1 MTRIKEILT
10 AGVGALGGLMSWLY
24 GGFGDA
30 MLVLIVFMALDY
42 MTGLIVAGVF
52 HKSSKSE
59 TGALE
64 SKAGWKGLCRK
75 GMTLG
80 IVMMAA
86 LLDRIMG
93 TAYLRDAVVVGFI
106 FNESLS
112 ILENAGL
119 MGVSYPRALK
129 NALDLLNKKSEGA
142 GGDGENE

>member
-93 TAYLRDAVVVGFI
+93 TAYIRDAVVVGFI

-112 ILENAGL
+112 ILENTGL

-129 NALDLLNKKSEGA
+129 NALDLLNQK
-142 GGDGENE
+142 GEEKHESKDE

>member
-1 MTRIKEILT
+1 MTRVKEIMT
-10 AGVGALGGLMSWLY
+10 AGVGALGGWVSWLY

-30 MLVLIVFMALDY
+30 MSALIVFMALDY

-59 TGALE
+59 SGALE

-86 LLDRIMG
+86 LLDRVLG
-93 TAYLRDAVVVGFI
+93 TSYIKDAVIVGYI
-106 FNESLS
+106 FNEGLS

-119 MGVSYPRALK
+119 MGVPYPKAIK
-129 NALDLLNKKSEGA
+129 SALDLLNRKSEGA
-142 GGDGENE
+142 GNDGENE

>member
-64 SKAGWKGLCRK
+64 SKVGWKGLCRK

-93 TAYLRDAVVVGFI
+93 TAYIRDAVVVGFI

-129 NALDLLNKKSEGA
+129 NALDLLNQK
-142 GGDGENE
+142 GEEKHESKDE

>member
-24 GGFGDA
+24 GGFVDA

-93 TAYLRDAVVVGFI
+93 TAYIRDAVVVGFI

-129 NALDLLNKKSEGA
+129 NALDLLNQK
-142 GGDGENE
+142 GEEKHESKDE

>member
-59 TGALE
+59 SGALE

-93 TAYLRDAVVVGFI
+93 TAYIRDAVVVGFI

-129 NALDLLNKKSEGA
+129 NALDLLNQK
-142 GGDGENE
+142 GEEKHESKDE

>member
-42 MTGLIVAGVF
+42 IDRPDLVAGVF

-93 TAYLRDAVVVGFI
+93 TAYIRDAVVVGFI
-106 FNESLS
+106 FNEQPVHPGKRRPDGRFLS
-112 ILENAGL
+112 QGAEE
-119 MGVSYPRALK
+119 RARS
-129 NALDLLNKKSEGA
+129 AQSERRRKP
-142 GGDGENE
+142 

>member
-42 MTGLIVAGVF
+42 MTGLIVAGMF

-93 TAYLRDAVVVGFI
+93 TAYIRDAVVVGFI

-129 NALDLLNKKSEGA
+129 NALDLLNQK
-142 GGDGENE
+142 GEEKHESKDE

>member
-1 MTRIKEILT
+1 MTHFKEILS
-10 AGVGALGGLMSWLY
+10 AAIGALGGWLSWLC

-30 MLVLIVFMALDY
+30 MLALIVFMALDY
-42 MTGLIVAGVF
+42 ATGLIVAGVF

-75 GMTLG
+75 GMTLI

-86 LLDRIMG
+86 LLDRLMG
-93 TAYLRDAVVVGFI
+93 TAYIRDAVIVGFI
-106 FNESLS
+106 FNECLS

-119 MGVSYPRALK
+119 MGVSYPKALK
-129 NALDLLNKKSEGA
+129 NALDLLNEK
-142 GGDGENE
+142 GENQHEPQDE

>member
-1 MTRIKEILT
+1 MRDGIVITGMGVVTPVGIGVDTYWEILT

-64 SKAGWKGLCRK
+64 SKAGWKG
-75 GMTLG
+75 
-80 IVMMAA
+80 
-86 LLDRIMG
+86 
-93 TAYLRDAVVVGFI
+93 
-106 FNESLS
+106 
-112 ILENAGL
+112 
-119 MGVSYPRALK
+119 
-129 NALDLLNKKSEGA
+129 DLA
-142 GGDGENE
+142 

>member
-75 GMTLG
+75 GVTIAL
-80 IVMMAA
+80 VMMAA
-86 LLDRIMG
+86 LLDRVLG
-93 TAYLRDAVVVGFI
+93 TSYIKDAVIVGYI

-119 MGVSYPRALK
+119 MGVPYPKALK

-142 GGDGENE
+142 GDDGENE

>member
-1 MTRIKEILT
+1 MTRVKEILT
-10 AGVGALGGLMSWLY
+10 AGIGALGGLMSWLY

-30 MLVLIVFMALDY
+30 MSALIVFMTLDY

-52 HKSSKSE
+52 HKSNKTES
-59 TGALE
+59 GALE

-86 LLDRIMG
+86 LLDRVMG
-93 TAYLRDAVVVGFI
+93 TSYIRDAVIVGFI

-119 MGVSYPRALK
+119 MGVSYPKALK
-129 NALDLLNKKSEGA
+129 NALNLLNRK
-142 GGDGENE
+142 GEENHESKDE

>member
-1 MTRIKEILT
+1 MTRIKDILT
-10 AGVGALGGLMSWLY
+10 AGVGALGGFMSWLY
-24 GGFGDA
+24 GGFSDA
-30 MLVLIVFMALDY
+30 MLALIVFMALDY
-42 MTGLIVAGVF
+42 VTGLIVAGVF
-52 HKSSKSE
+52 HKSSKTE

-86 LLDRIMG
+86 LLDRVMG
-93 TAYLRDAVVVGFI
+93 TSYIRDAVIIGFI

-119 MGVSYPRALK
+119 MGVSYPQSLK
-129 NALDLLNKKSEGA
+129 NALDLLNRK
-142 GGDGENE
+142 GEEKHESQDE

>member
-93 TAYLRDAVVVGFI
+93 TASIRDAVVVGFI

-119 MGVSYPRALK
+119 MGVSYPKALK
-129 NALDLLNKKSEGA
+129 NALDLLNQK
-142 GGDGENE
+142 GEEKHESKDE

>member
-52 HKSSKSE
+52 HKSRKSE

-93 TAYLRDAVVVGFI
+93 TAYIRDAVVVGFI

-129 NALDLLNKKSEGA
+129 NALDLLNQK
-142 GGDGENE
+142 GEEKHESKDE

>member
-93 TAYLRDAVVVGFI
+93 TAYIRDAVVVGFI

-119 MGVSYPRALK
+119 MGVSYTRALK
-129 NALDLLNKKSEGA
+129 NALDLLNQK
-142 GGDGENE
+142 GEEKHESKDE

>member
-112 ILENAGL
+112 ILENADL

-129 NALDLLNKKSEGA
+129 NALDLLNQK
-142 GGDGENE
+142 GEEKHESKDE

>member
-30 MLVLIVFMALDY
+30 MLVQIVFMALDY

-93 TAYLRDAVVVGFI
+93 TAYIRDAVVVGFI

-129 NALDLLNKKSEGA
+129 NALDLLNQK
-142 GGDGENE
+142 GEEKHESKDE

>member
-1 MTRIKEILT
+1 MEHLKNFFVT
-10 AGVGALGGLMSWLY
+10 AAGAIGGAVSWLY
-24 GGFGDA
+24 GGFSDA

-42 MTGLIVAGVF
+42 VTGLIVAGVF

-75 GMTLG
+75 GITLG

-86 LLDRIMG
+86 LLDRVMG
-93 TAYLRDAVVVGFI
+93 TAYIRDAVIVGFI

-129 NALDLLNKKSEGA
+129 NALDLLNRK
-142 GGDGENE
+142 GEENHESKDE

>member
-1 MTRIKEILT
+1 MEHLKTFFVT
-10 AGVGALGGLMSWLY
+10 AAGAIGGAVSWLY
-24 GGFGDA
+24 GGFSDA

-42 MTGLIVAGVF
+42 ATGLIVAGVF

-93 TAYLRDAVVVGFI
+93 TAYIRDAVVVGFI

-129 NALDLLNKKSEGA
+129 NALDLLNQK
-142 GGDGENE
+142 GEEKHESKDE

>member
-93 TAYLRDAVVVGFI
+93 TAYIRDAVVVGFI

-112 ILENAGL
+112 ILENDGL

-129 NALDLLNKKSEGA
+129 NALDLLNQK
-142 GGDGENE
+142 GEEKHESKDE

>member
-93 TAYLRDAVVVGFI
+93 TAYIRDAVVVGFI

-129 NALDLLNKKSEGA
+129 NALDLFNQK
-142 GGDGENE
+142 GEEKHESKDE

>member
-93 TAYLRDAVVVGFI
+93 TAYIRDAVVVGFI

-129 NALDLLNKKSEGA
+129 NALDLLNQK
-142 GGDGENE
+142 GEENHESKNE

>member
-10 AGVGALGGLMSWLY
+10 AGVGTLGGLMSWLY

-93 TAYLRDAVVVGFI
+93 TAYIRDAVVVGFI

-129 NALDLLNKKSEGA
+129 NALDLLNQK
-142 GGDGENE
+142 GEEKHESKDE

>member
-93 TAYLRDAVVVGFI
+93 TAYIRDAVVVGFI

-129 NALDLLNKKSEGA
+129 NALDLLNQK
-142 GGDGENE
+142 GEEKHESKDD

>member
-64 SKAGWKGLCRK
+64 SKAGWKGRCRK

-93 TAYLRDAVVVGFI
+93 TAYIRDAVVVGFI

-129 NALDLLNKKSEGA
+129 NALDLLNQK
-142 GGDGENE
+142 GEEKHESKDE

>member
-1 MTRIKEILT
+1 MTRVKEIMT
-10 AGVGALGGLMSWLY
+10 AGVGALGGWVSWLY

-30 MLVLIVFMALDY
+30 MSALIVFMALDY

-59 TGALE
+59 SGALE
-64 SKAGWKGLCRK
+64 SKAGWKGLSRK

-86 LLDRIMG
+86 LLDRVMG
-93 TAYLRDAVVVGFI
+93 TAYIRDAVIVGFI

-129 NALDLLNKKSEGA
+129 NALDLLNRK
-142 GGDGENE
+142 GEENHESKDE

>member
-93 TAYLRDAVVVGFI
+93 TAYIRDAVVVGFI

-129 NALDLLNKKSEGA
+129 NALDLLNQK
-142 GGDGENE
+142 GEEKHESKDE

>member
-93 TAYLRDAVVVGFI
+93 TAYIRDAVVVGFI
-106 FNESLS
+106 FNESQS

-129 NALDLLNKKSEGA
+129 NALDLLNQK
-142 GGDGENE
+142 GEEKHESKDE